1 VKHARNFG
9 IVALLALG
17 VYALPGGGT
26 AANLFGAVLFVI
38 ITAGIALLGSRF
50 YRERRMDIYS
60 LGDRWRLIAY
70 VAVGA
75 IVLTLAGSPKLMDT
89 GPGTVLWLALL
100 GAAGYT
106 LYRVWRHSKE
116 Y

>member
-1 VKHARNFG
+1 VKHVRNFG

-26 AANLFGAVLFVI
+26 AALLFRAVLFVI
-38 ITAGIALLGSRF
+38 ITLGIGLLGARY
-50 YRERRMDIYS
+50 YRDHRMDVYT

-70 VAVGA
+70 VALGV
-75 IVLTLAGSPKLMDT
+75 IVLALAGSPKLFDT
-89 GPGTVLWLALL
+89 GPGTLLWLVLIGGSGYALF
-100 GAAGYT
+100 
-106 LYRVWRHSKE
+106 RVWRHSRE

>member
-1 VKHARNFG
+1 VKHVRNFG

-26 AANLFGAVLFVI
+26 AALLFRAVLFVI
-38 ITAGIALLGSRF
+38 ITLGIGLLGARY
-50 YRERRMDIYS
+50 YRDHRTDVYG

-70 VAVGA
+70 VALAV
-75 IVLTLAGSPKLMDT
+75 IVLALAGSPKLFQT
-89 GPGTVLWLALL
+89 GPGTVVWLALI
-100 GAAGYT
+100 GASGYA
-106 LYRVWRHSKE
+106 LYRVWRHSRE